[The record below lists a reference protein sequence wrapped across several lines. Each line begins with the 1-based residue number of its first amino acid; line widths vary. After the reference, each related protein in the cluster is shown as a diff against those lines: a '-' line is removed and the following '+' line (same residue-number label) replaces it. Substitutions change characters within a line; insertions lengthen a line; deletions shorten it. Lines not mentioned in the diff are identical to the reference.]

1 MSARDGLTDLTSAMR
16 AHGLTGFTV
25 TNVETDDFVRE
36 RVRVKVPVPE
46 SWLASSSVRVS
57 DGVPV
62 VMVTHAELD
71 VAMTWVAELLRSAAS
86 CG

>member
-1 MSARDGLTDLTSAMR
+1 MSARDGLTDLTSAMS

-25 TNVETDDFVRE
+25 SNVEGDDFASE

-46 SWLASSSVRVS
+46 SWLASSAVRVS

-86 CG
+86 CE

>member
-1 MSARDGLTDLTSAMR
+1 MSARDGLTDLTAAMG

-36 RVRVKVPVPE
+36 RVRVKVAVPE
-46 SWLASSSVRVS
+46 AWASSSAVRVV
-57 DGVPV
+57 DGEHV

-86 CG
+86 CE